1 MFLREEV
8 TISSPVV
15 GLLSFPFLKVHF
27 SQWYLVVVIPAL
39 GRLKEEDHAIFS
51 YGVRWRPA

>member
-1 MFLREEV
+1 MNVISNIISPFRVNNVDNNETKLHMIFLREEV

-27 SQWYLVVVIPAL
+27 SQWYL
-39 GRLKEEDHAIFS
+39 G
-51 YGVRWRPA
+51 G